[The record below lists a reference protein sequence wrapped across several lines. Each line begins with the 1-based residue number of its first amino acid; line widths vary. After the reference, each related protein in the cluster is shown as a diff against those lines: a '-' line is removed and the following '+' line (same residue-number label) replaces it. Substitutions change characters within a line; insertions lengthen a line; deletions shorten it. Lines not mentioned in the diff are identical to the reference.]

1 MVCET
6 RIRRKV
12 VPKNYSLI
20 FDTDALFEH
29 CHHAFSLQQA
39 APRNV
44 NSLKNWTAGT
54 GDIGRQET
62 AYLNKREDLVTLV
75 SCEDGAMERVE
86 WILEDI
92 LAWFH
97 DRVRMVSTSK
107 ASHLASALNLLITST
122 SVSGASQNVR
132 SE

>member
-6 RIRRKV
+6 RPRRKV
-12 VPKNYSLI
+12 VPKSDSLI

-29 CHHAFSLQQA
+29 SHHAFSLQQA

-107 ASHLASALNLLITST
+107 ASPPSQCIGFTHHLY
-122 SVSGASQNVR
+122 
-132 SE
+132 

>member
-1 MVCET
+1 
-6 RIRRKV
+6 
-12 VPKNYSLI
+12 
-20 FDTDALFEH
+20 
-29 CHHAFSLQQA
+29 
-39 APRNV
+39 
-44 NSLKNWTAGT
+44 
-54 GDIGRQET
+54 
-62 AYLNKREDLVTLV
+62 
-75 SCEDGAMERVE
+75 MERVE